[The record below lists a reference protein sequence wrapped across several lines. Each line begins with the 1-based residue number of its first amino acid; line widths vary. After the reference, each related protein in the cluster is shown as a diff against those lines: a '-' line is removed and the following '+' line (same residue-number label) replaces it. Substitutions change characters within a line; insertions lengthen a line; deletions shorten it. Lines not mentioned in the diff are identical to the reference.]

1 MFKYL
6 ILISI
11 NLLIFAG
18 LSSSAAAAEAELGEV
33 VVTAS
38 RIDERAF
45 DAKADVRVITAED
58 IEENR
63 FADLAEALS
72 SLNGRHLRQRRWL

>member
-45 DAKADVRVITAED
+45 DA
-58 IEENR
+58 
-63 FADLAEALS
+63 
-72 SLNGRHLRQRRWL
+72 